1 MLSVV
6 IETRNDE
13 EGLARTLAS
22 LVGAAV
28 EGVVRD
34 VTVCDGG
41 STDQT
46 RRVAEHAGCH
56 FIEGGAFPK
65 IISAARGEWLLLL
78 EPGARPVEGWT
89 ETVLEHV
96 ASHQGPACLTESGQR
111 RLAFLSRLFGAR
123 RALSSGLILRKEDA
137 IALLAGADSAEA
149 LARRARSTKLAGLI
163 RPALRSQPR

>member
-46 RRVAEHAGCH
+46 KRVAEHAGCH
-56 FIEGGAFPK
+56 FIAGDFPK
-65 IISAARGEWLLLL
+65 VISAARGEWLLLL

-89 ETVLEHV
+89 ESVLDHV
-96 ASHQGPACLTESGQR
+96 ASRQGPASLTESGQGR
-111 RLAFLSRLFGAR
+111 FSFLSRLFGAR
-123 RALSSGLILRKEDA
+123 RALAAGLILRKEDA
-137 IALLAGADSAEA
+137 IALLSAADSAEV
-149 LARRARSTKLAGLI
+149 LARRTRSTKLAGQI
-163 RPALRSQPR
+163 RPAVRSQPR